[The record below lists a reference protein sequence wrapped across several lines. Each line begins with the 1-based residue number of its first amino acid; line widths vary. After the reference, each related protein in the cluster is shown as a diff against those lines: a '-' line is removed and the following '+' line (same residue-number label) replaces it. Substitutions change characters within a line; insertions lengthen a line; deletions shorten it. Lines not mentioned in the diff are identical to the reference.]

1 MDDNE
6 QYLRKNIGKKI
17 KLARAKNNYT
27 QEKLA
32 EKLSL
37 STRYISQ
44 LERGIAFG
52 SATTIVNL
60 CKALNI
66 SSDFL
71 FDDLIGADNSSFNN
85 FVDDR
90 FLEAYM
96 KLNDYNRNIVSLL
109 TNQLVKLQEDTKV
122 KKRSIWNVFQ
132 ILLLNIKLY
141 IAMVVTLKVF
151 T

>member
-1 MDDNE
+1 MDSNE
-6 QYLRKNIGKKI
+6 KYLRKNIGKKI
-17 KLARAKNNYT
+17 KLARARTNYT

-52 SATTIVNL
+52 SATTIINL

-66 SSDFL
+66 SSNFL
-71 FDDLIGADNSSFNN
+71 FDDLIGNDTSSLNDL
-85 FVDDR
+85 VDDK

-96 KLNDYNRNIVSLL
+96 KLNNYNKEIVYLL
-109 TNQLVKLQEDTKV
+109 ATQLVKMQEN
-122 KKRSIWNVFQ
+122 RSNDYK
-132 ILLLNIKLY
+132 N
-141 IAMVVTLKVF
+141 A
-151 T
+151 

>member
-1 MDDNE
+1 MDSNE
-6 QYLRKNIGKKI
+6 RYLRKNIGKKI
-17 KLARAKNNYT
+17 KLARAKTNFT

-32 EKLSL
+32 EELSL

-71 FDDLIGADNSSFNN
+71 FDDLIGVDASCFDD

-96 KLNDYNRNIVSLL
+96 KLNDYNKSIVSAL
-109 TNQLVKLQEDTKV
+109 TNQLIKLQNDTN
-122 KKRSIWNVFQ
+122 KK
-132 ILLLNIKLY
+132 KLD
-141 IAMVVTLKVF
+141 A
-151 T
+151 

>member
-1 MDDNE
+1 MNSNE

-17 KLARAKNNYT
+17 KLARSKTDYT

-71 FDDLIGADNSSFNN
+71 FDDLIGTDSSCFND

-90 FLEAYM
+90 FLESYM
-96 KLNDYNRNIVSLL
+96 KLNDYNKKVIAAL
-109 TNQLVKLQEDTKV
+109 TSQLVKLQDDNTNTKI
-122 KKRSIWNVFQ
+122 S
-132 ILLLNIKLY
+132 
-141 IAMVVTLKVF
+141 
-151 T
+151 

>member
-1 MDDNE
+1 MDSTE
-6 QYLRKNIGKKI
+6 RYLRKNIGKKI
-17 KLARAKNNYT
+17 KLARAKTNFT

-71 FDDLIGADNSSFNN
+71 FDDLIGIDDSCFDN

-90 FLEAYM
+90 FLESYM
-96 KLNDYNRNIVSLL
+96 KLNDYNKSIISTLA
-109 TNQLVKLQEDTKV
+109 NQLVKLQNDNRKSN
-122 KKRSIWNVFQ
+122 KAI
-132 ILLLNIKLY
+132 
-141 IAMVVTLKVF
+141 
-151 T
+151 

>member
-1 MDDNE
+1 MDSRE
-6 QYLRKNIGKKI
+6 KYLRQNIGKKI
-17 KLARAKNNYT
+17 KLARAKTNYT

-44 LERGIAFG
+44 LERGIAFA
-52 SATTIVNL
+52 SATTNVNL

-71 FDDLIGADNSSFNN
+71 FDDLIGVDSSCFND

-90 FLEAYM
+90 FLESYM
-96 KLNDYNRNIVSLL
+96 KLDDYNKSIVNNL
-109 TNQLVKLQEDTKV
+109 TNLLVKLQEDNKFKS
-122 KKRSIWNVFQ
+122 KKIN
-132 ILLLNIKLY
+132 
-141 IAMVVTLKVF
+141 
-151 T
+151 

>member
-1 MDDNE
+1 MDSNE
-6 QYLRKNIGKKI
+6 RYLRKNIGKKI
-17 KLARAKNNYT
+17 KLARAKTNFT

-32 EKLSL
+32 EELSL

-71 FDDLIGADNSSFNN
+71 FDDLIGVDASCFDD

-96 KLNDYNRNIVSLL
+96 KLNDYNKSIISAL
-109 TNQLVKLQEDTKV
+109 TNQLIKLQNDN
-122 KKRSIWNVFQ
+122 KKSSKAI
-132 ILLLNIKLY
+132 
-141 IAMVVTLKVF
+141 
-151 T
+151 

>member
-1 MDDNE
+1 MDNNE
-6 QYLRKNIGKKI
+6 QYLRKSIGKKI
-17 KLARAKNNYT
+17 KLARAKTNYT

-71 FDDLIGADNSSFNN
+71 FDDLIGVDNSCFND

-90 FLEAYM
+90 FLESYM
-96 KLNDYNRNIVSLL
+96 KLNDYNKNVIGVL
-109 TNQLVKLQEDTKV
+109 TNQLVKLQEEKDFTS
-122 KKRSIWNVFQ
+122 KKSI
-132 ILLLNIKLY
+132 
-141 IAMVVTLKVF
+141 
-151 T
+151 

>member
-1 MDDNE
+1 MNSNE

-17 KLARAKNNYT
+17 KLARSKTDYT

-71 FDDLIGADNSSFNN
+71 FDDLIGTDSSCFND

-90 FLEAYM
+90 FLESYM
-96 KLNDYNRNIVSLL
+96 KLNDYNKKVVATL
-109 TNQLVKLQEDTKV
+109 TSQLVKLQDDST
-122 KKRSIWNVFQ
+122 
-132 ILLLNIKLY
+132 NIKNS
-141 IAMVVTLKVF
+141 
-151 T
+151 

>member
-1 MDDNE
+1 MDSNE
-6 QYLRKNIGKKI
+6 RYLRKNIGKKI
-17 KLARAKNNYT
+17 KLARAKTNFT

-32 EKLSL
+32 EELSL

-71 FDDLIGADNSSFNN
+71 FDDLIGVDASCFDD

-96 KLNDYNRNIVSLL
+96 KLNDYNRSIVSAL
-109 TNQLVKLQEDTKV
+109 TNQLIKLQNDN
-122 KKRSIWNVFQ
+122 KKSSKAI
-132 ILLLNIKLY
+132 
-141 IAMVVTLKVF
+141 
-151 T
+151 

>member
-1 MDDNE
+1 MDSNE
-6 QYLRKNIGKKI
+6 RYLRKNIGKKI
-17 KLARAKNNYT
+17 KLARAKTNFT

-32 EKLSL
+32 EELSL

-71 FDDLIGADNSSFNN
+71 FDDLIGVDASCFDD

-96 KLNDYNRNIVSLL
+96 KLNDYNKSIISAL
-109 TNQLVKLQEDTKV
+109 TNQLIKLQNDNN
-122 KKRSIWNVFQ
+122 KKSNKAI
-132 ILLLNIKLY
+132 
-141 IAMVVTLKVF
+141 
-151 T
+151 